1 VIVKVCASLITNR
14 PLKRA
19 NRLRRFPLPGFRCI
33 ASIMI
38 VITDTDGLAEFCA
51 RQIGSGF
58 VAVDTEFMR
67 ERTFWPILCLVQV
80 AGPEEAAAVD
90 ALAPG
95 IDLAPLLALMADQS
109 ILKVFHAARQD
120 IEIFF
125 NLSGTVPT
133 PIFDTQIAAM
143 VCGFGDAASYETLV
157 SKLAQASLDKSS
169 RFTDW
174 SRRPL
179 TERQIRYALADVV
192 HLRTVYERL
201 QQRLSS
207 NGRAGWFA
215 EEMAELSSPETYRS
229 DPGEAWRRF
238 RLRGRVDPRFFG
250 VLRELAA
257 WRETA
262 ARQRN
267 LPRGRI
273 MRDEAVLEIAAHV
286 PKTIEALGRTRSL
299 GKGIAEGKLGSDILD
314 AIRRGLADVASLEP
328 PTPAKAES
336 PPGMGPLIELLR
348 VLLKQRC
355 EEHQV
360 AQKLLAS
367 AEDLEA
373 IAADDEAPVRAL
385 SGWRREIFG
394 KDALAL
400 KHGRLALTVR
410 RNRISLV
417 ELSDGSQQ

>member
-1 VIVKVCASLITNR
+1 MTLITDSATLAR
-14 PLKRA
+14 FC
-19 NRLRRFPLPGFRCI
+19 LRQKG
-33 ASIMI
+33 A
-38 VITDTDGLAEFCA
+38 
-51 RQIGSGF
+51 GF

-67 ERTFWPILCLVQV
+67 ERTYWPILCLVQV
-80 AGPEEAAAVD
+80 AGPESAAVID
-90 ALAPG
+90 ALAPE
-95 IDLAPLLALMADQS
+95 IDLTPLLTLMAEPS

-125 NLSGTVPT
+125 NLSGAVPE
-133 PIFDTQIAAM
+133 PLFDTQIAAM

-157 SKLAQASLDKSS
+157 SKLARTALDKSS

-174 SRRPL
+174 ANRPL

-192 HLRTVYERL
+192 HLRTVYEEL
-201 QQRLSS
+201 QQRLAL

-215 EEMAELSSPETYRS
+215 QEMAGLADPATYRS
-229 DPGEAWRRF
+229 DPREAWRRF

-257 WRETA
+257 WREIA

-273 MRDEAVLEIAAHV
+273 MRDEAVVEIAAHT
-286 PKTIEALGRTRSL
+286 PRTIEALARTRSL
-299 GKGIAEGKLGSDILD
+299 GKGIAEGRLGGEILE
-314 AIRRGLADVASLEP
+314 AVERGIVDTKTGQPPVPSRADL
-328 PTPAKAES
+328 PT
-336 PPGMGPLIELLR
+336 GLGPLVELLR

-360 AQKLLAS
+360 AQKLVAS
-367 AEDLEA
+367 GEDLEL
-373 IAADDEAPVRAL
+373 IAADDTAPVPAL
-385 SGWRREIFG
+385 SGWRHEIFG

-400 KHGRLALTVR
+400 KRGRLALTVR
-410 RNRISLV
+410 GNRVALV
-417 ELSDGSQQ
+417 EPRAPEDHRE